1 MFFGYHCL
9 YIMQFLRYYLAYSKF
24 ENLHGI
30 AKLSYQTEL
39 NNLES
44 RKRLSVVYSFLF
56 TNS

>member
-1 MFFGYHCL
+1 MFLAYHCL
-9 YIMQFLRYYLAYSKF
+9 YIAILRYYLVYSKF

-44 RKRLSVVYSFLF
+44 RKRLSIVYSFLF
-56 TNS
+56 TNT